1 MVDKYRMDE
10 QTMALRVAK
19 EFQDGMVVNLGV
31 GIGTQCINYVPQ
43 GREVLFQIENG
54 ALGFGPIVS
63 SPDEA
68 DIDLLMPGMQ
78 PVYRMKGMSFVSHDE
93 SFVMIRGKH
102 IDVVVLGAM
111 EVSEKGDLANW
122 ALPGRGLGNIGGSMD
137 LAFGAKRVIVVMK
150 HTTKDGKPK
159 ILKECTLP
167 LTAPQCVKLIVT
179 DIAVTEVTNE
189 GLVLKEAAPG
199 WTAEEI
205 QALTEPKLKIA
216 PDFKEVEL

>member
-1 MVDKYRMDE
+1 VVDKYRMDE
-10 QTMALRVAK
+10 QTMALRAAR

-31 GIGTQCINYVPQ
+31 GIGTQCINYVPE
-43 GREVLFQIENG
+43 GREVLFHTENG

-68 DIDLLMPGMQ
+68 DIDLINAGGQ
-78 PVYRMKGMSFVSHDE
+78 PVARMKGMSFFSHDE

-102 IDVVVLGAM
+102 IDMVVLGAM

-137 LAFGAKRVIVVMK
+137 LAFGAKKVVVVMT

-159 ILKECTLP
+159 ILKKCTLP

-179 DIAVTEVTNE
+179 DVAVIEVTNE
-189 GLVLKEAAPG
+189 GLVLKEMVPG
-199 WTAEEI
+199 WTVEEV
-205 QALTEPKLKIA
+205 QTLTEPKLIVS
-216 PDFKEVEL
+216 PDLKEVEL